1 MSRQNDIT
9 HLVDMVQRGEMT
21 ADQAN
26 VYQVRMDRVRL
37 VIGRMP
43 LDVRRA
49 LSAAVKRGEL
59 GHKKKDGHKPE
70 AYYHPEFEFMVH
82 GERMKH
88 ERAALRALAG
98 VMANTHGA

>member
-1 MSRQNDIT
+1 MSRENDMT
-9 HLVDMVQRGEMT
+9 HLIDMVQQGKMT
-21 ADQAN
+21 ADEAN

-37 VIGRMP
+37 VTGRMP

-49 LSAAVKRGEL
+49 LNAAAKRGEL

-70 AYYHPEFEFMVH
+70 AYYHPAFEFMVN
-82 GERMKH
+82 GERMNH
-88 ERAALRALAG
+88 ERAVLRALAG

>member
-9 HLVDMVQRGEMT
+9 HLVDMVQQGKMT
-21 ADQAN
+21 ADEAN
-26 VYQVRMDRVRL
+26 VYQMRMDRVRL
-37 VIGRMP
+37 VTGRIP
-43 LDVRRA
+43 AGVRRA
-49 LSAAVKRGEL
+49 LNAAVKRGEL

-88 ERAALRALAG
+88 DRSVLMALAG